1 MSGNVACDELDLPP
15 MLNFLKTI
23 GIGSVRNPHMG
34 GGRRAILHTLLE
46 NRDGL
51 TADDI
56 ATIMSVTRSAV
67 HQHIVSLERDGLAAR
82 KTLVRRKGRPSHVF
96 SITEDGIH
104 EFPKRYDWFS
114 ALLLGLLSER
124 LSEGDLRNEL
134 DALGKKI
141 GGELKL
147 QLAGSDSNVSAVKLA
162 SAMSD
167 LGYVARTARNHDG
180 GEEIQAFN
188 CVYHHLAAE
197 HPEVCDFDLALM
209 EAATGERPEH
219 TECMVRG
226 GGSCRFK
233 FTKAG

>member
-1 MSGNVACDELDLPP
+1 M
-15 MLNFLKTI
+15 TT
-23 GIGSVRNPHMG
+23 GSTQDTLTS
-34 GGRRAILHTLLE
+34 GGRQAILRALLE

-51 TADDI
+51 TADEI
-56 ATIMSVTRSAV
+56 AARLSVTRSAV
-67 HQHIVSLERDGLAAR
+67 HQHIVGLERDGLVTR
-82 KTLVRRKGRPSHVF
+82 KALARRKGRPSHVY

-114 ALLLGLLSER
+114 ALLLGVLSER
-124 LSEGDLRNEL
+124 LGEDDLRNTL

-147 QLAGSDSNVSAVKLA
+147 QLAGSDSDVSAADLA

-167 LGYVARTARNHDG
+167 LGYVARAVRNLDG

-197 HPEVCDFDLALM
+197 HPEVCDFDLALI
-209 EAATGERPEH
+209 EAATGKRPEH
-219 TECMVRG
+219 AECMVRG

-233 FTKAG
+233 FAKGDGAN

>member
-1 MSGNVACDELDLPP
+1 MTTGATRDAQI
-15 MLNFLKTI
+15 T
-23 GIGSVRNPHMG
+23 
-34 GGRRAILHTLLE
+34 GGRQAILRALLE

-51 TADDI
+51 TADEI
-56 ATIMSVTRSAV
+56 AARLSVTRSAV
-67 HQHIVSLERDGLAAR
+67 RQHIVGLERDGLVAR
-82 KTLVRRKGRPSHVF
+82 KALARSKGRPSHVY
-96 SITEDGIH
+96 SITEKGIH

-114 ALLLGLLSER
+114 ALLLGVLSER
-124 LSEGDLRNEL
+124 LGEDDLRNTL

-147 QLAGSDSNVSAVKLA
+147 QLAGPDSDVSATDLA

-167 LGYVARTARNHDG
+167 LGYVARAARNPDG

-197 HPEVCDFDLALM
+197 HPEVCDFDLALI
-209 EAATGERPEH
+209 EAATGQRPEH
-219 TECMVRG
+219 AECMVRS

-233 FTKAG
+233 FAKGDGAN

>member
-1 MSGNVACDELDLPP
+1 M
-15 MLNFLKTI
+15 TT
-23 GIGSVRNPHMG
+23 GSARDAQLS
-34 GGRRAILHTLLE
+34 GGRQAILRALLE

-51 TADDI
+51 TADEI
-56 ATIMSVTRSAV
+56 AARLSVTRSAV
-67 HQHIVSLERDGLAAR
+67 HQHIVGLERDGLVTR
-82 KTLVRRKGRPSHVF
+82 KALARRKGRPSHVY

-114 ALLLGLLSER
+114 ALLLGVLSER
-124 LSEGDLRNEL
+124 LGEDDLRSEL

-147 QLAGSDSNVSAVKLA
+147 QLAGPDSVVSAADLA

-167 LGYVARTARNHDG
+167 LGYVARAAHAEDG

-188 CVYHHLAAE
+188 CVYHHLAAK

-209 EAATGERPEH
+209 EAATGRRPEH
-219 TECMVRG
+219 AECMVRG

-233 FTKAG
+233 FRRS